1 MSMSPELQADDHL
14 VSVISH
20 WLARHVSD
28 DDLLRELEGVDGAR
42 LEPDQAEAVEEL
54 RRELVAGRRGAEL
67 EMVARETLEALALG
81 G

>member
-1 MSMSPELQADDHL
+1 MSPELQADDHL
-14 VSVISH
+14 VSVISR

-28 DDLLRELEGVDGAR
+28 QDLQRELERVDRAQLG
-42 LEPDQAEAVEEL
+42 PDQAEAVEEL
-54 RRELVAGRRGAEL
+54 RSELAAGGRGAEL

>member
-20 WLARHVSD
+20 WLARHFSD
-28 DDLLRELEGVDGAR
+28 ADLLRELERVDGAQ
-42 LEPDQAEAVEEL
+42 LEPGQAEAVEEL
-54 RRELVAGRRGAEL
+54 RSELAAGQRGAEL
-67 EMVARETLEALALG
+67 EMVARETLEALVLG

>member
-42 LEPDQAEAVEEL
+42 LEPDQAEAVKEL

>member
-1 MSMSPELQADDHL
+1 MSPELQADDQL
-14 VSVISH
+14 VSVISR

-28 DDLLRELEGVDGAR
+28 ADLLRELEQVDGAQ
-42 LEPDQAEAVEEL
+42 LEPDQAEAVAEL
-54 RRELVAGRRGAEL
+54 RSELAAGRRGAEL